1 MTTIDVRTGGRSAG
15 EVLAWSRDLVE
26 PAVRTAVGTLPSS
39 MLHIAGYH
47 FGWWDEHGHPEDV
60 NGGKAIV
67 HPKRHERMRSANE

>member
-39 MLHIAGYH
+39 MSHIAGYH

-60 NGGKAIV
+60 NGA
-67 HPKRHERMRSANE
+67 RQSALRWCC